1 MENLAIRD
9 IRIKIREIESIL
21 KCLEKNKQC
30 EHVFIKEIPDGPRD
44 NGEFYYRCTYCGF
57 QK

>member
-1 MENLAIRD
+1 MDNSMIRE
-9 IRIKIREIESIL
+9 IRTKIREIESLLI
-21 KCLEKNKQC
+21 KIEKVTTC
-30 EHVFIKEIPDGPRD
+30 DHLFIKEIPDGPRD